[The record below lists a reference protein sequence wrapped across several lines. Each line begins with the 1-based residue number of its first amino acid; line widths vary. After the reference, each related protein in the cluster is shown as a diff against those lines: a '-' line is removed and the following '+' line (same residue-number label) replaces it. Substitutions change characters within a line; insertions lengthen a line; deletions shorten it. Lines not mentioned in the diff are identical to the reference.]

1 MRLGSDSG
9 LFAFGIDGVGL
20 NSIDNGL
27 VEVSEEILV
36 SGDGSD
42 IAFPHS
48 QTRMTRQPCAFSSA
62 SLRMSR
68 AMLRSI
74 FVSQYSAFDFGNR
87 KYLHPS

>member
-42 IAFPHS
+42 IAFPDADDAPALCL
-48 QTRMTRQPCAFSSA
+48 QLGFIANVAGDVALNLCFPI
-62 SLRMSR
+62 LG
-68 AMLRSI
+68 I
-74 FVSQYSAFDFGNR
+74 
-87 KYLHPS
+87 